1 MPTARGR
8 MRLHRGIMA
17 DIKLKQT
24 NDGYTNDLEFN
35 IIKGTFHVK
44 MHKRQRTYYKT
55 ISGVKIPS
63 NKKRSPVDH
72 PSSCD
77 TDLSHY
83 HHAIEIPESVFKNG
97 AYYTVVGLEP
107 ELMVQGT
114 AVTQVSIPGTVER
127 IPLCAFF
134 HCINMEKVEMKEG
147 IRVIDNLAF
156 SGCPNIHDIVV
167 PGSVVQLCDYVFYK
181 CQNLTTVTLGE
192 ELRLLG
198 TEVFYD
204 CPNITT
210 VTCKAEEPP
219 TFVNPFNAFDNMIY
233 ERAVLKVSQ
242 FALDKYRNA
251 PVWKQFKTIQPM
263 FVGRAEGDHPQTT
276 KYDYISD

>member
-1 MPTARGR
+1 
-8 MRLHRGIMA
+8 MA
-17 DIKLKQT
+17 DIKMVQT
-24 NDGYTNDLEFN
+24 INGCANDLEFN
-35 IIKGTFHVK
+35 KIKGTYTVI
-44 MHKRQRTYYKT
+44 MHCRKRSNYKT
-55 ISGVKIPS
+55 IPGVAIPS
-63 NKKRSPVDH
+63 SKKRGPEDH

-83 HHAIEIPESVFKNG
+83 HDVIEIPETFFYKGS
-97 AYYTVVGLEP
+97 YYTVVGLDR

-127 IPLCAFF
+127 ISLCAFF
-134 HCINMEKVEMKEG
+134 HCINLERVEMKEG

-167 PGSVVQLCDYVFYK
+167 PGSVVQLCDYAFYK
-181 CQNLTTVTLGE
+181 CQNLTTVTLGK

-198 TEVFYD
+198 SGIFND

-219 TFVNPFNAFDNMIY
+219 TFMNPLYAFDAHIY
-233 ERAVLKVSQ
+233 EKAVLKVSQ
-242 FALDKYRNA
+242 FALNKYRNA
-251 PVWKQFKTIQPM
+251 PVWCQFNKIEPM
-263 FVGRAEGDHPQTT
+263 FVGRPEGDHPHTI
-276 KYDYISD
+276 KMDLIGD

>member
-1 MPTARGR
+1 
-8 MRLHRGIMA
+8 MA
-17 DIKLKQT
+17 DISIKQT
-24 NDGYTNDLEFN
+24 INGITNDLEFN
-35 IIKGTFHVK
+35 KIKGTFTVK
-44 MHKRQRTYYKT
+44 MHCRKRSYYKT
-55 ISGVKIPS
+55 IPGVKIPS
-63 NKKRSPVDH
+63 DKKRRPEDH

-83 HHAIEIPESVFKNG
+83 QHVIEIPENVFKNG
-97 AYYTVVGLEP
+97 AYYTVVGLEN

-134 HCINMEKVEMKEG
+134 HCINLEKVELKEG

-156 SGCPNIHDIVV
+156 SGCPNIHDIVI
-167 PGSVVQLCDYVFYK
+167 PGSVVQLCDYAFYK

-198 TEVFYD
+198 RGVFND

-210 VTCKAEEPP
+210 ITCKAEEPP
-219 TFVNPFNAFDNMIY
+219 TFINPLYAFDTLIY
-233 ERAVLKVSQ
+233 EKAVLKVSQ

-251 PVWKQFKTIQPM
+251 VTWNQFKNIEPM
-263 FVGRAEGDHPQTT
+263 FVGRPEGDHPQWT
-276 KYDYISD
+276 KYDLISD

>member
-1 MPTARGR
+1 
-8 MRLHRGIMA
+8 MA
-17 DIKLKQT
+17 DITIKQT
-24 NDGYTNDLEFN
+24 INGYTNDLEFN
-35 IIKGTFHVK
+35 KIKGTFNVK
-44 MHKRQRTYYKT
+44 MQRRKRSCYKT
-55 ISGVKIPS
+55 IPGVRIPS
-63 NKKRSPVDH
+63 DKKRGPEDP

-83 HHAIEIPESVFKNG
+83 HHSIDIPESVFKNG
-97 AYYTVVGLEP
+97 IYYTVVGLDN

-114 AVTQVSIPGTVER
+114 AVTNVCIPGTVER

-134 HCINMEKVEMKEG
+134 HCINLELVGMKEG
-147 IRVIDNLAF
+147 IRIIENLAF
-156 SGCPNIHDIVV
+156 SGCPNIHDTYI
-167 PGSVVQLCDYVFYK
+167 PDSVVQLCDYVFYK
-181 CQNLTTVTLGE
+181 CQNLTTVTLGK

-198 TEVFYD
+198 SGVFNG

-219 TFVNPFNAFDNMIY
+219 TFVNPLYAFDALIY

-251 PVWKQFKTIQPM
+251 PVWNQFRNIEPM
-263 FVGRAEGDHPQTT
+263 FVGRAEGDHPQKT